1 MTERVPDGWQ
11 GTGHP
16 TIGRL
21 ESLVLGLTAS
31 IWSKNAHG
39 LVEASLWFAVI
50 FILLAGA
57 FTLARSYREHGSIL
71 RRLRDNTTQD
81 EDDPGQLLTKFRDL
95 HSRGTLS
102 DGEYRTIKAKLATQI
117 QDGLADRGRTDDS

>member
-1 MTERVPDGWQ
+1 MAGKGQ
-11 GTGHP
+11 GTP
-16 TIGRL
+16 TMGRL
-21 ESLVLGLTAS
+21 DLQVLGLNAS
-31 IWSKNAHG
+31 IWSKNAYG
-39 LVEASLWFAVI
+39 LVEASLWFALI

-57 FTLARSYREHGSIL
+57 FTLARRYREHGSIL

-117 QDGLADRGRTDDS
+117 QDGLTNHSRSDDS

>member
-1 MTERVPDGWQ
+1 M
-11 GTGHP
+11 
-16 TIGRL
+16 
-21 ESLVLGLTAS
+21 LGLTAS
-31 IWSKNAHG
+31 IWSKNAFG

-57 FTLARSYREHGSIL
+57 FTLARRYRERGSIL

-81 EDDPGQLLTKFRDL
+81 EDDPRQLLTKFRDL

-117 QDGLADRGRTDDS
+117 QDGLTDHRQTDDS